1 MLRPHESTDSWKAGA
16 LAIAVHVFLLGAML
30 VSFNWKAAHPV
41 LNVTEVELWDK
52 LPSTKPVINEPSKPE
67 PKPIVEE
74 NPEPKPVIKPEPK
87 PIVEEKPKPE
97 EPKVDIEFEKK
108 KEELKQK
115 ELKKIEELKQKEL
128 IEKQKALDEQRK
140 KDMLE
145 KIQKIAREDEL
156 REKKAVEKKQSDAL
170 KKMQQDMLS
179 EESATDNKQANAA
192 SAAASASVIGEYQDK
207 IRSKIR
213 GNVNK
218 TLCGE
223 GNPELRFTI
232 GLLPTG
238 DFSSAPKLTKSS
250 GNSACDAAVE
260 RAIAASEPLPLP
272 TDPAIYSKFR
282 NLNLTF
288 KPNE

>member
-1 MLRPHESTDSWKAGA
+1 MLRRHENKDSWKAGA

-52 LPSTKPVINEPSKPE
+52 LPNVKPVIQQPPKPE

-74 NPEPKPVIKPEPK
+74 KPEPKPEIKPEPK

-97 EPKVDIEFEKK
+97 EPKVDIALEKK
-108 KEELKQK
+108 KQELKQK
-115 ELKKIEELKQKEL
+115 ELV
-128 IEKQKALDEQRK
+128 EKQKKLDEQRK
-140 KDMLE
+140 KELLE
-145 KIQKIAREDEL
+145 KLQKEAREDEL
-156 REKKAVEKKQSDAL
+156 REKKALEKKQADAL
-170 KKMQQDMLS
+170 KKIQEDTLS
-179 EESATDNKQANAA
+179 EENAAENKQATAANATA
-192 SAAASASVIGEYQDK
+192 NASVIGEFTDK

-218 TLCGE
+218 TLCGD
-223 GNPELRFTI
+223 GNPELIFAI

-238 DFSSAPKLTKSS
+238 ELSGAPRLKKSS
-250 GNSACDAAVE
+250 GNSACDDAVE
-260 RAIAASEPLPLP
+260 RAIAASQPLPLP
-272 TDPAIYSKFR
+272 SDPAIYAKFR
-282 NLNLTF
+282 SLNLTF

>member
-30 VSFNWKAAHPV
+30 VSFNWKAAHPPA
-41 LNVTEVELWDK
+41 LSVTEVELWDK
-52 LPSTKPVINEPSKPE
+52 LPSTKPVINEPPEPE

-74 NPEPKPVIKPEPK
+74 KPEIKPEVKPPEPK
-87 PIVEEKPKPE
+87 PIVEEKPKPA
-97 EPKVDIEFEKK
+97 EPKVDIALEKK

-115 ELKKIEELKQKEL
+115 ELEKKNELKQKEL
-128 IEKQKALDEQRK
+128 EQKQKALDEQRRKEIAQKMRDEDLKEK
-140 KDMLE
+140 KVAGKNQSDFE
-145 KIQKIAREDEL
+145 KIRQAMLAEDN
-156 REKKAVEKKQSDAL
+156 A
-170 KKMQQDMLS
+170 S
-179 EESATDNKQANAA
+179 ENKQANAA
-192 SAAASASVIGEYQDK
+192 SAAANASVIGEYTDK
-207 IRSKIR
+207 IKSKIR

-218 TLCGE
+218 TLCGD

-238 DFSSAPKLTKSS
+238 DFSSAPKLIKSS
-250 GNSACDAAVE
+250 GNAACDAAVE

-272 TDPAIYSKFR
+272 TDPAIYAKFR